1 LVVWATYD
9 ADDAPNSQNA
19 IIESNLP
26 AGVTPPAGAVTDLE
40 WYQLGVGL
48 TVHIGVDAATGALNT
63 KRVLVTTT
71 DARDD
76 RGVPMTAALYQNIPN
91 RVYDVRGALVRVLE
105 DRIRAMG
112 RYEVDWNGDD
122 GRGERVASGVYFYR
136 LTTPGYSQT
145 RKMVLLK

>member
-1 LVVWATYD
+1 
-9 ADDAPNSQNA
+9 
-19 IIESNLP
+19 
-26 AGVTPPAGAVTDLE
+26 
-40 WYQLGVGL
+40 
-48 TVHIGVDAATGALNT
+48 VHIGVDAATGALNT

-91 RVYDVRGALVRVLE
+91 PFNPRTVIRYDVAAPGHVSLRVYDVRGALVRVLE